1 MLCRE
6 KGEGGKP
13 MAMTNSQKLDCL
25 LEQMQI
31 MNGRMDRLEGRMD
44 RLEGRMDNVEGRLD
58 KLESN
63 QEALKAGQL
72 RLSKELKRVS
82 ERVDETYQLA
92 LDAWG
97 QSAENRALIRAF

>member
-6 KGEGGKP
+6 KEKGGTL

-25 LEQMQI
+25 LEQMQL
-31 MNGRMDRLEGRMD
+31 MNGRMDRIEGRLD
-44 RLEGRMDNVEGRLD
+44 KVEGRLD

-72 RLSKELKRVS
+72 KLSKELKRVS
-82 ERVDETYQLA
+82 ERVEETYQLA

-97 QSAENRALIRAF
+97 QGAENRALIRAF